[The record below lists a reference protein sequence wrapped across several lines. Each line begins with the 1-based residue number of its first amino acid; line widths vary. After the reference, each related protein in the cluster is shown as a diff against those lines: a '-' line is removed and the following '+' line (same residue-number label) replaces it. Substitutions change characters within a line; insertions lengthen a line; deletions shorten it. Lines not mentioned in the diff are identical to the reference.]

1 MIVADCFSFFTNI
14 ITFRACLCYWFWG
27 DFSRLRETIR
37 ENFLHVLKQKW
48 FFSSCIFLILCQDFL
63 IIFCNFKML
72 FCRMSAS
79 RSGMH
84 SFLQEYSYCL
94 RH

>member
-37 ENFLHVLKQKW
+37 ENFLHVFKAKMVLLLLH
-48 FFSSCIFLILCQDFL
+48 FFDSLPRFPYHFL
-63 IIFCNFKML
+63 
-72 FCRMSAS
+72 
-79 RSGMH
+79 
-84 SFLQEYSYCL
+84 
-94 RH
+94 